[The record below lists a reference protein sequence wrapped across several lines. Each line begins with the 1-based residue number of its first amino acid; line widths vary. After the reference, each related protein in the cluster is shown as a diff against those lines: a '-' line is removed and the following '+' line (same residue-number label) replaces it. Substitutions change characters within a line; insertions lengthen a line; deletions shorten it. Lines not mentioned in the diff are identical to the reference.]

1 MIEKK
6 GKVSRNFPFVFLPRR
21 NAPFL
26 KKLSRSLCEET
37 IESNLSNLSF
47 VFSTLLGG
55 EKEEREVGE
64 DEFHR
69 STNAVS
75 RRFSRFRII
84 VEERGEMK
92 RFDVI
97 FLAKYGNGLI
107 SFDWRG
113 KITNKRFDFFFFPPL
128 FRKYNETCVIL
139 VIIVSEK

>member
-1 MIEKK
+1 M
-6 GKVSRNFPFVFLPRR
+6 
-21 NAPFL
+21 
-26 KKLSRSLCEET
+26 
-37 IESNLSNLSF
+37 
-47 VFSTLLGG
+47 
-55 EKEEREVGE
+55 GE

-75 RRFSRFRII
+75 RRFLRFRII

-113 KITNKRFDFFFFPPL
+113 KITNKIRFLFFSSSF
-128 FRKYNETCVIL
+128 
-139 VIIVSEK
+139 S

>member
-55 EKEEREVGE
+55 EKEERGVGE

-113 KITNKRFDFFFFPPL
+113 KITNKIRFLFFSSSF
-128 FRKYNETCVIL
+128 
-139 VIIVSEK
+139 S